1 VADKLV
7 SSRHLSWPQ
16 LLVAYAAGSFGFGFQ
31 NMVQFLVPLRA
42 QELGVPLEFIGVLVG
57 AGALVPALLSVTSG
71 ELVDRFGA
79 RQAYIGG
86 TLVCVVS
93 ALLFVPV
100 TAFVGLFAIQLV
112 MGFARSTAWIASQG
126 YVSHLGTGEE
136 RATHMGR
143 LSFASSAGTLVA
155 PLVIGAAAQVLGYQ
169 DAFFVAA
176 GLASVYVLMGLV
188 LPDVRAVR
196 RRTERASA
204 GFRTALSLLR
214 SRGIQVALL
223 LTFSRLWAASGW
235 RPFYPIFLA
244 SHGFAPALIGTVLA
258 ANSAVSTVV
267 TLGAGPIGR
276 RIDPVIATAIA
287 LALGALGMA
296 LSPFVAAVP
305 MVYLPALLTGTA
317 AGLSLPLLMATVS
330 TEAPPDQ
337 RGVALGLRMSAN
349 QVASTTAPIVV
360 GSLVSAFGIVVG
372 FAASAAFCWVILGA
386 AVVLHVGSR
395 VNRAS
400 PPQS

>member
-1 VADKLV
+1 MADKLA
-7 SSRHLSWPQ
+7 SSRHLRWPQ
-16 LLVAYAAGSFGFGFQ
+16 LMVAYAAGSFGFGFQ

-79 RQAYIGG
+79 RQAYVGG
-86 TLVCVVS
+86 TLVCVAR
-93 ALLFVPV
+93 ALLFRARHGVYRAV
-100 TAFVGLFAIQLV
+100 VIQLV

-126 YVSHLGTGEE
+126 YVSHLGTGAE

-176 GLASVYVLMGLV
+176 GLASLYVVMGLFARCQSRAPTDGARFRRLRNGAELAEEPRHPGRADAHLQPAVGRIGLAAV
-188 LPDVRAVR
+188 LSDLSCQPWLCAGPDRHRPGGQLRGLDGGDARGGPSVVASTRLCDCRRARARRAWHGALAVR
-196 RRTERASA
+196 CSVP
-204 GFRTALSLLR
+204 
-214 SRGIQVALL
+214 SR
-223 LTFSRLWAASGW
+223 
-235 RPFYPIFLA
+235 
-244 SHGFAPALIGTVLA
+244 
-258 ANSAVSTVV
+258 
-267 TLGAGPIGR
+267 
-276 RIDPVIATAIA
+276 
-287 LALGALGMA
+287 
-296 LSPFVAAVP
+296 VP
-305 MVYLPALLTGTA
+305 PALLTGTA

-349 QVASTTAPIVV
+349 QAASTTAPIVV
-360 GSLVSAFGIVVG
+360 GSLVSGFGIVVG
-372 FAASAAFCWVILGA
+372 FARQRRLLLDDSRRRRRAPRSNAGWASGKPWVA
-386 AVVLHVGSR
+386 
-395 VNRAS
+395 
-400 PPQS
+400 

>member
-1 VADKLV
+1 MKTSAIGRPWL
-7 SSRHLSWPQ
+7 Q

-42 QELGVPLEFIGVLVG
+42 QELGMPLELIGVIVG

-71 ELVDRFGA
+71 ELVDWFGA

-86 TLVCVVS
+86 TLVCVLC
-93 ALLFVPV
+93 ALAFVPV
-100 TAFVGLFAIQLV
+100 TEFLGLLAIQLV

-126 YVSHLGTGEE
+126 YVSHLGSPAE
-136 RATHMGR
+136 RSTHMGR

-155 PLVIGAAAQVLGYQ
+155 PLVIGAAAQLLGYR
-169 DAFFVAA
+169 DAFYVAA
-176 GLASVYVLMGLV
+176 GFAGAYFLMGLA
-188 LPDVRAVR
+188 LQDVRAASTR
-196 RRTERASA
+196 NKERPSG
-204 GFRTALSLLR
+204 GFGTALSLLR

-223 LTFSRLWAASGW
+223 LTFSRLWSASGW

-258 ANSAVSTVV
+258 ANSAVSTVI

-276 RIDPVIATAIA
+276 RIDPVIATAVA

-296 LSPFVAAVP
+296 LSPFVASVP
-305 MVYLPALLTGTA
+305 IVYLPALLTGTA

-349 QVASTTAPIVV
+349 QAASTTAPIAV
-360 GSLVSAFGIVVG
+360 GALVSAYGIAIG
-372 FAASAAFCWVILGA
+372 FALSAGFCWLILGS
-386 AVVLHVGSR
+386 AVVLHFRSR
-395 VNRAS
+395 ALNRGRS
-400 PPQS
+400 

>member
-1 VADKLV
+1 MADKLA
-7 SSRHLSWPQ
+7 SPRHLSWPQ

-86 TLVCVVS
+86 TLVCVAS

-100 TAFVGLFAIQLV
+100 TEFAGLFVIQLV

-176 GLASVYVLMGLV
+176 GLASLYVVMGLV
-188 LPDVRAVR
+188 LPDVRAAR

-204 GFRTALSLLR
+204 
-214 SRGIQVALL
+214 
-223 LTFSRLWAASGW
+223 ASE
-235 RPFYPIFLA
+235 
-244 SHGFAPALIGTVLA
+244 
-258 ANSAVSTVV
+258 
-267 TLGAGPIGR
+267 R
-276 RIDPVIATAIA
+276 R
-287 LALGALGMA
+287 
-296 LSPFVAAVP
+296 
-305 MVYLPALLTGTA
+305 
-317 AGLSLPLLMATVS
+317 
-330 TEAPPDQ
+330 
-337 RGVALGLRMSAN
+337 
-349 QVASTTAPIVV
+349 
-360 GSLVSAFGIVVG
+360 
-372 FAASAAFCWVILGA
+372 
-386 AVVLHVGSR
+386 
-395 VNRAS
+395 
-400 PPQS
+400 

>member
-1 VADKLV
+1 MLK
-7 SSRHLSWPQ
+7 
-16 LLVAYAAGSFGFGFQ
+16 
-31 NMVQFLVPLRA
+31 
-42 QELGVPLEFIGVLVG
+42 
-57 AGALVPALLSVTSG
+57 
-71 ELVDRFGA
+71 
-79 RQAYIGG
+79 
-86 TLVCVVS
+86 
-93 ALLFVPV
+93 
-100 TAFVGLFAIQLV
+100 
-112 MGFARSTAWIASQG
+112 
-126 YVSHLGTGEE
+126 
-136 RATHMGR
+136 
-143 LSFASSAGTLVA
+143 
-155 PLVIGAAAQVLGYQ
+155 
-169 DAFFVAA
+169 
-176 GLASVYVLMGLV
+176 
-188 LPDVRAVR
+188 
-196 RRTERASA
+196 
-204 GFRTALSLLR
+204 

-296 LSPFVAAVP
+296 LSPFVASVP
-305 MVYLPALLTGTA
+305 IVYLPALLTGTA

-349 QVASTTAPIVV
+349 QAASTTAPIVV

-372 FAASAAFCWVILGA
+372 FAASAAFCWMILGA
-386 AVVLHVGSR
+386 AVVLHVRSRVSRADRKAEDGPYVVRLPGDWLAEHHALHASLLVEPDTFQMRHGSR
-395 VNRAS
+395 VLGHGGDAHLERRAAAAQVFDEECAVMSASGAMTGPEPQGVRSAKPRMRSSSSSTQPSRAVWMRCERSSAEACASSASTAGRSAGDSGRRRWSNTGSTSGAPLKTTYS
-400 PPQS
+400 PSGLKPSRS